1 MTRHG
6 DSSRHG
12 ASDGGSGS
20 NQSGS
25 ALKGSRRAYFHE
37 RGFVKTPV
45 YDRYALDPGF
55 RIEGPAIIEERESTA
70 IIGVGGR
77 CMVDDHSTLVIEMRQ
92 AKLP

>member
-1 MTRHG
+1 MWRHG

-20 NQSGS
+20 NQSEN
-25 ALKGSRRAYFHE
+25 ALKGSRRAYFHGP
-37 RGFVKTPV
+37 GFVDTPV
-45 YDRYALDPGF
+45 YNRYALNPGL

-77 CMVDDHSTLVIEMRQ
+77 CIVDEHLTLVIEMPRG
-92 AKLP
+92 KLS